1 MREHMRKHH
10 TDPRK
15 YLNEYTSYQM
25 GVESEKAMTISEAI
39 REISGELPRYAVAV
53 RGLRR
58 REGLTQAEMGKM
70 LGIPQANI
78 SQMEHGRRPIG
89 KQIAKRLA
97 ELFNTDYRLFL

>member
-1 MREHMRKHH
+1 
-10 TDPRK
+10 
-15 YLNEYTSYQM
+15 M